1 MNADWR
7 FRESPHVA
15 EGGLRAYAGVPLRFD
30 TEFGEPVAFGS
41 LCVASNSPQA
51 ELSISQQRSLAQLA
65 DWVVADIIHSAR
77 ARRHR
82 ERRHMLELTSKMQ
95 SLCDQG
101 ANMEEKIIEMLH
113 EVYPQATI
121 GVYRTT
127 TGRIHLE
134 GGTELETSELVHGLW
149 EDCEHFDQMIIQ
161 SNHQDLVASR
171 IVRAI
176 ASQCSSERTPTFLL
190 VGSKNFGQ
198 VFDDVDSG
206 FIQMCTTTLCR
217 YWQSRVLKEALE
229 AKDTFLRGIT
239 HQLRTPIHGI
249 IGSVELLTEELRS
262 RAVISHAPSSPGHM
276 LPEDDEYDPYTYIKT
291 IKTSARDLIATI
303 NSLIKL
309 NQWTDIAQAERTY
322 ACHSIRAVESALLK
336 EAAAGLPDDMADR
349 PTFVIS
355 HRLPARCDSLTID
368 MRLFLDVVAPIIVNA
383 AQNTPGGI
391 VCVTLS
397 VTDDLH
403 SLIVDVEDN
412 GRGIPV
418 AWHKRIFKAY
428 EKIDAYT
435 IEAGLGLT
443 LASRSAL
450 LMDGTVS
457 LLSSELGKGAHFR
470 ASFAELKCVCSAAI
484 QPPIR
489 EQFARLPPTFFQIP
503 TGSGTS
509 ETDSLSLSRL
519 FGRYLESSGFVNSS
533 TIEGCLCIVD
543 YDADLT
549 QLYEKIAQ
557 VPNGQLVICMVPE
570 HEPLPTHPGSALA
583 QIQDKTIFV
592 QGPFLSDILDE
603 ALANAATTLE
613 EFTSRTIQSKPCA
626 CGDAA
631 LHNLKS
637 TLTLDTSTAEPES
650 PPCTPEMGSSCTSL
664 MDTTMAEAE
673 YVKPIH
679 QLRIIAQPSSPRG
692 PPSLRF
698 PTPMVLLVDDNAVNL
713 RLLEMYCTRRK
724 FAYRTARDG
733 ADAVRLFAEGRA
745 SDDPNLAAQ
754 PFNLVLMDLQMPVCD
769 GINATRQI
777 RHLEEQ
783 NRWDR
788 SVVCIV
794 TGQDSPADR
803 NDASGAGSD
812 GYLVKPVGPKVL
824 DRWVKQWF
832 TGTGIV

>member
-7 FRESPHVA
+7 FKESPHVA

-30 TEFGEPVAFGS
+30 TEFGEQVAFGS

-51 ELSISQQRSLAQLA
+51 ELTISQQRSLAQLA

-101 ANMEEKIIEMLH
+101 ANMEENIIGMLH

-121 GVYRTT
+121 GVYRTR
-127 TGRIHLE
+127 TGQIHLE
-134 GGTELETSELVHGLW
+134 GGTVLETSDLVHGLW
-149 EDCEHFDQMIIQ
+149 EDCEHFDHMIKQ
-161 SNHQDLVASR
+161 ANHQDLVASK

-176 ASQCSSERTPTFLL
+176 ASQCSSERTPTYLL

-206 FIQMCTTTLCR
+206 FIQMCTTILCR
-217 YWQSRVLKEALE
+217 YWQNRVLKEALE

-262 RAVISHAPSSPGHM
+262 RAVITQSGSSPGHM
-276 LPEDDEYDPYTYIKT
+276 LPDDDEYDPYSYIKT
-291 IKTSARDLIATI
+291 IKTSARDLISTI

-322 ACHSIRAVESALLK
+322 ACYSIRTIESALLN
-336 EAAAGLPDDMADR
+336 EVTSTLPDDMANR

-355 HRLPARCDSLTID
+355 HRLPPQCDSLTFD
-368 MRLFLDVVAPIIVNA
+368 MRLFLDVIAPIIVNA
-383 AQNTPGGI
+383 AQNAPKGI

-397 VTDDLH
+397 VSDDYH
-403 SLIVDVEDN
+403 SFIVDIEDN

-418 AWHKRIFKAY
+418 AWHERIFKAY
-428 EKIDAYT
+428 EKMDAYT

-450 LMDGTVS
+450 LMDGKVTLV
-457 LLSSELGKGAHFR
+457 SSEVGKGAHFQATFTEPNC
-470 ASFAELKCVCSAAI
+470 ASSAPI
-484 QPPIR
+484 QPSIR
-489 EQFARLPPTFFQIP
+489 ERFTRLPHKFFDISTTLQASAP
-503 TGSGTS
+503 R
-509 ETDSLSLSRL
+509 SLSLSSL
-519 FGRYLESSGFVNSS
+519 FGRYLESNGFAASF
-533 TIEGCLCIVD
+533 TMEGCLCIVD
-543 YDADLT
+543 YDADST

-557 VPNGQLVICMVPE
+557 VPTGQLVICMVPE

-592 QGPFLSDILDE
+592 QGPFLSEVLDE
-603 ALANAATTLE
+603 ALANAVTTLE
-613 EFTSRTIQSKPCA
+613 EYTSRTTQPRPCA
-626 CGDAA
+626 CGGIPVSDSI
-631 LHNLKS
+631 S
-637 TLTLDTSTAEPES
+637 TLALDTSVVEPES
-650 PPCTPEMGSSCTSL
+650 PSCLPAAAASCISL
-664 MDTTMAEAE
+664 IDTTMIEAE
-673 YVKPIH
+673 FVKPIH
-679 QLRIIAQPSSPRG
+679 QLRIIAQRSSSRG
-692 PPSLRF
+692 PPSARY
-698 PTPMVLLVDDNAVNL
+698 PMPMILLVDDNAVNL

-724 FAYRTARDG
+724 FPYRTARDG
-733 ADAVRLFAEGRA
+733 AEAVRLFAERRA
-745 SDDPNLAAQ
+745 VSDPNLAAH
-754 PFNLVLMDLQMPVCD
+754 PFNLVLMDLQMPICD
-769 GINATRQI
+769 GIQATRQI
-777 RHLEEQ
+777 RTLEEQ
-783 NRWDR
+783 NGWDK
-788 SVVCIV
+788 SVMCIV

-803 NDASGAGSD
+803 NAASGSGSD
-812 GYLVKPVGPKVL
+812 GYLVKPVGPKIL
-824 DRWVKQWF
+824 DQWVKQWF
-832 TGTGIV
+832 TATGIA